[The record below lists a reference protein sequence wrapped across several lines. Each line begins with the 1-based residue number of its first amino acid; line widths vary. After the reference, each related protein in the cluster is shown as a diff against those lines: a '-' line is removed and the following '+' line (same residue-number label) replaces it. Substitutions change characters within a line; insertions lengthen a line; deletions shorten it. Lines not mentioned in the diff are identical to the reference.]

1 MKKAFLQG
9 LVSRSWIAVTAAAA
23 GLSLVAGAAAVQGE
37 PRSSI
42 HPYLEVQQVATM
54 DFDTGEVLTY
64 TGIGGGIDANISTR
78 RVQAMVSANYQR
90 RVGWNDRLED
100 QNVISGMAAV
110 HVDAVPGLLA
120 FDAGAMAART
130 HADVRFPVPTAR
142 TIDSAGIAEVY
153 SAYAGPTL
161 STRAGPVA
169 VNASYRLGY
178 VKVDDH
184 SLAGTGLPPG
194 APRVDRYSSS
204 TVHNA
209 TVSVGM
215 APGELPFGWTV
226 GAGYVREDMNRL
238 DSNFEGKYVRGDV
251 VFPVSPTLAVTG
263 GIGYETMRGSQRDF
277 LRDPATGLPVLGPGG
292 NLIPDP
298 SRPRLK
304 TIDQDGEMWDVG
316 FIWRPTRRTELQARG
331 GWRYGGESFTASL
344 SHKINAHSAL
354 NASIYDGV
362 SSFGR
367 LLIADLNG
375 LPTNFKAPSNGVGL
389 SGPGCVFGND
399 PGTGACFG
407 DAFQS
412 ISNFNFRNR
421 GASIRYSAGRG
432 PWTMGLGGGYAN
444 RKYLAPDSNIFAL
457 RGVTDQSFSLQG
469 NLGRRLTRTSG
480 FDVDAYAS
488 WFDTGL
494 ADSDNSFGAG
504 LTGRYYRN
512 IFRDRL
518 QAQVSAGLYTTQAGE
533 FDAAYGSI
541 LFGLRY
547 TF

>member
-1 MKKAFLQG
+1 MKQALFQRLAG
-9 LVSRSWIAVTAAAA
+9 RSWLAVAAVT
-23 GLSLVAGAAAVQGE
+23 GVSLLAGAAAVQGE

-42 HPYLEVQQVATM
+42 HPYLEVEQVATM
-54 DFDTGEVLTY
+54 DLDGGEVLTY
-64 TGIGGGIDANISTR
+64 TGIGGGLDASVATR
-78 RVQAMVSANYQR
+78 RVQATISANYQR
-90 RVGWNDRLED
+90 RVGWNGRLED
-100 QNVISGMAAV
+100 HDVVSGLAAA
-110 HVDAVPGLLA
+110 HFEAVPGVLSL
-120 FDAGAMAART
+120 DAGAMAART
-130 HADVRFPVPTAR
+130 HADIRLPVPTAR
-142 TIDSAGIAEVY
+142 TIDSSAVAEVY

-161 STRAGPVA
+161 TTHAGPVA
-169 VNASYRLGY
+169 VGASYRLGY

-184 SLAGTGLPPG
+184 SLAGALPPG

-209 TVSVGM
+209 TISFGM
-215 APGELPFGWTV
+215 EPGRLPVGWTV

-238 DSNFEGKYVRGDV
+238 DSNFEGKYVRGDIV
-251 VFPVSPTLAVTG
+251 YPVSPTLAVTAG
-263 GIGYETMRGSQRDF
+263 AGYETMQGSQQDF
-277 LRDPATGLPVLGPGG
+277 LRGPGGLPVLTPGG

-304 TIDQDGEMWDVG
+304 TVDQDGWMWDAG
-316 FIWRPTRRTELQARG
+316 LIWRPSRRTELQARG

-344 SHKINAHSAL
+344 SHKFNGHSAL
-354 NASIYDGV
+354 NASIYDSV

-375 LPTNFKAPSNGVGL
+375 LPTKFQPPSNNGL
-389 SGPGCVFGND
+389 TGAGCVFGND

-421 GASIRYSAGRG
+421 GASVRYSAERG
-432 PWTMGLGGGYAN
+432 PWSMSLGGGYAN
-444 RKYLAPDSNIFAL
+444 RKYLAPDSSLFAL
-457 RGVTDQSFSLQG
+457 NAVTDQSFSLQG
-469 NLGRRLTRTSG
+469 NLGRRLTRSSG
-480 FDVDAYAS
+480 YDLDAYAA
-488 WFDTGL
+488 WFDSGI
-494 ADSDNSFGAG
+494 AGSDSSFGGG

-518 QAQVSAGLYTTQAGE
+518 EANVAAGLYTTQAGE
-533 FDAAYGSI
+533 FDATFGSI

>member
-1 MKKAFLQG
+1 MKKALFQG
-9 LVSRSWIAVTAAAA
+9 PPSRSWLAVAATM
-23 GLSLVAGAAAVQGE
+23 GVSLIAGAAAVQGE

-54 DFDTGEVLTY
+54 DFDRGEVLTY
-64 TGIGGGIDANISTR
+64 TGVGGGVDAAIATR
-78 RVQAMVSANYQR
+78 RVQAMISYNYQR
-90 RVGWNDRLED
+90 RIAWNDRLAD
-100 QNVISGMAAV
+100 NDVHSGLAAV

-130 HADVRFPVPTAR
+130 HSDIRFPVPAAR
-142 TIDSAGIAEVY
+142 TIDNAGIADIY

-178 VKVDDH
+178 VRVDDH
-184 SLAGTGLPPG
+184 SLAGPGLPTG
-194 APRVDRYSSS
+194 VPRPDRYSSS

-215 APGELPFGWTV
+215 APGHLPFGWTV

-238 DSNFEGKYVRGDV
+238 DSTFEGKYVRGDV
-251 VFPVSPTLAVTG
+251 VLPVSPTLAVTAG
-263 GIGYETMRGSQRDF
+263 VGYETMQGSQQDF
-277 LRDPATGLPVLGPGG
+277 LRDPVTGLPVVSSGG

-298 SRPRLK
+298 SRPRLE
-304 TIDQDGEMWDVG
+304 TVDLDGYMWDAGV
-316 FIWRPTRRTELQARG
+316 IWRPTRRTELQARG

-354 NASIYDGV
+354 NAVVYDSV

-375 LPTNFKAPSNGVGL
+375 LPTKFKAPSNGAL
-389 SGPGCVFGND
+389 TGPGCVFGND

-421 GASIRYSAGRG
+421 GASIRYSAARG
-432 PWTMGLGGGYAN
+432 PWSMGLGAGYSN
-444 RKYLAPDSNIFAL
+444 RKYLAPDSSIFAL
-457 RGVTDQSFSLQG
+457 HDVTDQSFSLQG
-469 NLGRRLTRTSG
+469 NLGRRLTRSSG
-480 FDVDAYAS
+480 IDFDGYAS
-488 WFDTGL
+488 WFDSGL
-494 ADSDNSFGAG
+494 AGSDSSFGGG

-512 IFRDRL
+512 IFRERL
-518 QAQVSAGLYTTQAGE
+518 QAQVSAGLYTTQAGDL
-533 FDAAYGSI
+533 DATYGSI

>member
-1 MKKAFLQG
+1 M
-9 LVSRSWIAVTAAAA
+9 
-23 GLSLVAGAAAVQGE
+23 SLLAGAAAVQGE
-37 PRSSI
+37 PRTSI

-54 DFDTGEVLTY
+54 DFDRGEVLTY
-64 TGIGGGIDANISTR
+64 TGIGGGVDAAVATR
-78 RVQAMVSANYQR
+78 RVQAVISVNYQH
-90 RVGWNDRLED
+90 RVGWNDRIAD
-100 QNVISGMAAV
+100 HDVVSGVAAV

-130 HADVRFPVPTAR
+130 HADIRFPVPTAR
-142 TIDSAGIAEVY
+142 TIDSAQIAEVY

-161 STRAGPVA
+161 STHAGPVA

-184 SLAGTGLPPG
+184 SLAGAPAG

-215 APGELPFGWTV
+215 APGRLPFGWTV
-226 GAGYVREDMNRL
+226 GAGYSREDMNRL
-238 DSNFEGKYVRGDV
+238 DSKFEGKYVRGDV

-263 GIGYETMRGSQRDF
+263 GVGYEWLQGSQRDF
-277 LRDPATGLPVLGPGG
+277 LRDPATGLPVLTPGG

-316 FIWRPTRRTELQARG
+316 LIWRPTRRTELQARG

-354 NASIYDGV
+354 NAAVYDGV

-375 LPTNFKAPSNGVGL
+375 LPTNFKPPSYGGGL
-389 SGPGCVFGND
+389 SGAGCIFGND

-421 GASIRYSAGRG
+421 GASIRYSAARG
-432 PWTMGLGGGYAN
+432 PWTMGLGAGYAN
-444 RKYLAPDSNIFAL
+444 RKYLAPDSSLFAL
-457 RGVTDQSFSLQG
+457 HGITDQSFSLQG

-480 FDVDAYAS
+480 IDLDAYSS
-488 WFDTGL
+488 WFDSGL
-494 ADSDNSFGAG
+494 ANTDSSFGAG

-518 QAQVSAGLYTTQAGE
+518 QAQISAGLYTTQAGE
-533 FDAAYGSI
+533 FDASYGSI
-541 LFGLRY
+541 LVGLRY

>member
-1 MKKAFLQG
+1 MKKAFFQG
-9 LVSRSWIAVTAAAA
+9 LVRHSWLTFAAAA
-23 GLSLVAGAAAVQGE
+23 GVSLIAGAAAVQSE
-37 PRSSI
+37 PRTSI
-42 HPYLEVQQVATM
+42 HPYLEVEQVATM
-54 DFDTGEVLTY
+54 DFDRGEVLTY
-64 TGIGGGIDANISTR
+64 TGVGGGVDANIATR
-78 RVQAMVSANYQR
+78 RVQAMVSVNYQH

-100 QNVISGMAAV
+100 HDVVSGLAAV

-120 FDAGAMAART
+120 LDAGAMAART
-130 HADVRFPVPTAR
+130 HADIRLPVPTAR
-142 TIDSAGIAEVY
+142 SIDSAGIAEVY

-161 STRAGPVA
+161 STHAGPVA

-209 TVSVGM
+209 TISVGM

-238 DSNFEGKYVRGDV
+238 KSRFEGKYVRGDV
-251 VFPVSPTLAVTG
+251 VFPVSPTLALTG
-263 GIGYETMRGSQRDF
+263 GVGYEWLQGSQRDF
-277 LRDPATGLPVLGPGG
+277 LRDPATGLPVLTPGG
-292 NLIPDP
+292 NLIADP

-304 TIDQDGEMWDVG
+304 TIDQNGEMWDVG
-316 FIWRPTRRTELQARG
+316 LIWRPSRRTELQARA

-354 NASIYDGV
+354 NASVYDGV

-367 LLIADLNG
+367 LLVTDLNG
-375 LPTNFKAPSNGVGL
+375 LPTNFKPPSNGSGL
-389 SGPGCVFGND
+389 SGAGCIFGND

-421 GASIRYSAGRG
+421 GATLRYSAARG
-432 PWTMGLGGGYAN
+432 PWSMGLGAGYAN

-457 RGVTDQSFSLQG
+457 HGVTDQSFNLSG
-469 NLGRRLTRTSG
+469 NLSRRLTARSG
-480 FDVDAYAS
+480 VDFGAYAS
-488 WFDTGL
+488 WYDSGL
-494 ADSDNSFGAG
+494 ANTDSSFGAG
-504 LTGRYYRN
+504 LTGRYYRT

-518 QAQVSAGLYTTQAGE
+518 QAQIAAGLYTTQAGD
-533 FDAAYGSI
+533 FDASYGSI
-541 LFGLRY
+541 LAGLRY

>member
-1 MKKAFLQG
+1 MKKDIFQR
-9 LVSRSWIAVTAAAA
+9 LVSRSWIAVAAAAA

-37 PRSSI
+37 PRTSI

-54 DFDTGEVLTY
+54 DFDRGEVLTY
-64 TGIGGGIDANISTR
+64 TGVGGGIDAAIATR
-78 RVQAMVSANYQR
+78 RVQAMVSANYQH
-90 RVGWNDRLED
+90 RVGWNDKIED
-100 QNVISGMAAV
+100 HDVVSGIAAV

-120 FDAGAMAART
+120 LDAGAMAART
-130 HADVRFPVPTAR
+130 HADIRFPVPSAR
-142 TIDSAGIAEVY
+142 SIDSAGIAEVF

-161 STRAGPVA
+161 STHAGPVA
-169 VNASYRLGY
+169 VNAAYRLGY

-184 SLAGTGLPPG
+184 SLAGAGLPAG
-194 APRVDRYSSS
+194 APRIDRYSSS

-215 APGELPFGWTV
+215 APGHLPFGWTV
-226 GAGYVREDMNRL
+226 GGGYVREDMNRL
-238 DSNFEGKYVRGDV
+238 DSKFEGKYVRGDIV
-251 VFPVSPTLAVTG
+251 VPVSPTLAVTG
-263 GIGYETMRGSQRDF
+263 GIGYEWLQGSQRDF
-277 LRDPATGLPVLGPGG
+277 LRDPTTGLPLLTPGG
-292 NLIPDP
+292 NLIVDR

-304 TIDQDGEMWDVG
+304 TIDRDGEMWDVG

-344 SHKINAHSAL
+344 SHRINAHSAL
-354 NASIYDGV
+354 NAAVYDSV

-375 LPTNFKAPSNGVGL
+375 LPTNFKPPSNGGSV
-389 SGPGCVFGND
+389 SGAGCVFGND

-421 GASIRYSAGRG
+421 GATFRYSASRG
-432 PWTMGLGGGYAN
+432 PWTMGLGAGYAN

-457 RGVTDQSFSLQG
+457 HGVTDQSFSLQG
-469 NLGRRLTRTSG
+469 NLSRRLTRSSG
-480 FDVDAYAS
+480 IDLDAYGAWYDS
-488 WFDTGL
+488 GL
-494 ADSDNSFGAG
+494 AGTDSSFSAG

-518 QAQVSAGLYTTQAGE
+518 QAQIAAGLYTTQAGE
-533 FDAAYGSI
+533 FDASYGSI
-541 LFGLRY
+541 LLGLRY